1 MEKEKS
7 TLTTKRA
14 EQHLTRIVT
23 LEDRVTALEQCRET
37 DARGIEFRL
46 MQVIAEQRAEI
57 VRLREELLREHQDG
71 LRRKARAL
79 TRFKSE

>member
-1 MEKEKS
+1 MEKEKQ
-7 TLTTKRA
+7 TPTTKRA

-23 LEDRVTALEQCRET
+23 LEDRVTTLEQCRET

-57 VRLREELLREHQDG
+57 VRLREELMREHQNE